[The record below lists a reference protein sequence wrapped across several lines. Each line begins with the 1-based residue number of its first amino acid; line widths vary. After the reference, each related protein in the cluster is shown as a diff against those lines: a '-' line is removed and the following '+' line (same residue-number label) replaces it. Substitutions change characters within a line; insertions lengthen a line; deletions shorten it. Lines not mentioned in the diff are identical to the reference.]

1 MVYEYATQLNIKREV
16 VEPSDWLNAARMMMP
31 MSIKGVLYSL
41 VLFFKKWAFGA
52 QGMAEYGVWAEG
64 KGWHFGIFKL

>member
-1 MVYEYATQLNIKREV
+1 
-16 VEPSDWLNAARMMMP
+16 MMMP

-52 QGMAEYGVWAEG
+52 QGMAEYGV
-64 KGWHFGIFKL
+64 